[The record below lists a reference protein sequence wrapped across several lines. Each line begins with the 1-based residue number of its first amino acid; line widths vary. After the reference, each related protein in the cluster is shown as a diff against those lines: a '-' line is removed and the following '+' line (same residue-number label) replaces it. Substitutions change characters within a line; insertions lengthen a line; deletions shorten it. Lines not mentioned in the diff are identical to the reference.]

1 MPRYG
6 VPRRARAFATGAI
19 TASATA
25 CAWSSGSTAVGE
37 NAPMPPV
44 FAPVSPSPT
53 RLWSRAGGSA
63 TTVSPSTRACS
74 EASSPLRTASSGPGP
89 LFAGGEASAST
100 AASRVSATVTPL
112 PSARPSA
119 FTTTGASQRESAS
132 RAAAASANDSHFAVG
147 TPASSMSSFAKDFDH
162 SIFEASRDAP
172 TTAMR
177 DRRSTSPIPAA
188 MSSSGPTIARSIC
201 EATTCCSSQPTS
213 SGRRS
218 ITRVKSPSPALP
230 GNTSIVDTLLQFAR
244 RQQIAYSRPPPP
256 STRQLR
262 PGAPGERPGLRC
274 LRCSQ
279 IFWWTCSPRKTL
291 TARLLPLDRRWGLRR
306 HVVDDAVH
314 PGHLVH
320 DARGDA
326 LEEVVRETRPVRGH
340 EVLGRDRAQCEERG
354 VGAVI
359 ALHPDAAHRRQ
370 HGERL
375 GDAPIEVGRAQLLDE
390 DRVSVPQRVQPLAVD
405 RTDHAHREAGAGEG
419 MPPEDVLG
427 DAELGTGAADLVLE
441 QTAQRLHDLERHHL
455 GEAADVVVRLDACA
469 GLRLARPRLDD
480 IGVDRPLHEEI
491 DLPHPLC
498 LLLKAAD
505 EFLADDRPLTLRVL
519 HAGELR

>member
-1 MPRYG
+1 MSPAYRTPRYG
-6 VPRRARAFATGAI
+6 VPRRARTFATGAI

-25 CAWSSGSTAVGE
+25 CAWSSGRTAVGE

-63 TTVSPSTRACS
+63 TTVSPSTSAWS
-74 EASSPLRTASSGPGP
+74 DASSPWRTSSSRTRP

-230 GNTSIVDTLLQFAR
+230 GMTSIVDTLLQFAR

-262 PGAPGERPGLRC
+262 PGAPAERPGLRC

-279 IFWWTCSPRKTL
+279 IFWWTCSPRRML
-291 TARLLPLDRRWGLRR
+291 TSFPLDRRGRLGRN
-306 HVVDDAVH
+306 VVH
-314 PGHLVH
+314 HSIHSGHLVR
-320 DARGDA
+320 DARGYA
-326 LEEVVRETRPVRGH
+326 LEEVVREACPIRGH
-340 EVLGRDRAQCEERG
+340 EVLGRDRAQREQRT
-354 VGAVI
+354 VRSVV
-359 ALHPDAAHRRQ
+359 ALHAHAADGREHRK
-370 HGERL
+370 RL
-375 GDAPIEVGRAQLLDE
+375 RNASVQVRRAQLLDE
-390 DRVSVPQRVQPLAVD
+390 DRIRSAKRVESLAVD
-405 RTDHAHREAGAGEG
+405 GADHAHRETGARER
-419 MPPEDVLG
+419 MPPQDVFR
-427 DAELGTGAADLVLE
+427 D
-441 QTAQRLHDLERHHL
+441 
-455 GEAADVVVRLDACA
+455 
-469 GLRLARPRLDD
+469 P
-480 IGVDRPLHEEI
+480 
-491 DLPHPLC
+491 
-498 LLLKAAD
+498 
-505 EFLADDRPLTLRVL
+505 
-519 HAGELR
+519 ELR